1 MRILDCTLRDGGY
14 NNNWAF
20 TDFESQIY
28 FENISRL
35 PIDIVEIGYNEQK
48 GNKFYGQYYYCSSEF
63 TQKIKNNYDVDIA
76 LMINVKN
83 FEQSEIN
90 SFSVD
95 KSVSLYRLAVS
106 PDNLEQALNLAK
118 KIKQQNKEVA
128 LNIMYA
134 SQWKADDAFISK
146 ILNSSTFL
154 DIVYVVDSFG
164 SLFPK
169 DVIKIFS
176 SFKGRKFKLGFH
188 AHNNLELAFANT
200 ITAIDCGAEIVDS
213 TILGMGRGAGNLN
226 TELLLPYL
234 KKEVD
239 FNTLANITNLFSKI
253 KSKFPWGT
261 NLPYMIGGF
270 NDIPQSTVMDL
281 VTNHFYD
288 YKQIIDLLLN
298 NNQIS
303 NNYKELKIKSNE
315 KILIVGGGETIK
327 DYLDGIIRYIENNPK
342 TIIIFTSSKYL
353 NLFENIPNQIYLC
366 LTGIEIERYKKLAI
380 NNKVKFLIHSKK
392 IDYHLNDLELS
403 NTFYVEDSLFNN
415 RFIHSTLSLALNSF
429 DKLSDINKVMLIGFD
444 GYTDNFHHQNENKT
458 LFESLKKL
466 DKEAVF
472 LTPTR
477 YPDQKVESI
486 YKFI

>member
-48 GNKFYGQYYYCSSEF
+48 ANKFYGQYYYCTPEF

-134 SQWKADDAFISK
+134 SQWKADDAFINK
-146 ILNSSTFL
+146 ILNSSTFV
-154 DIVYVVDSFG
+154 DIVYIVDSFG

-176 SFKGRKFKLGFH
+176 SFKERKFKMGFH

-239 FNTLANITNLFSKI
+239 YNTLANITNLFSKI
-253 KSKFPWGT
+253 KLKFPWGT

-327 DYLDGIIRYIENNPK
+327 DYLEGIIRYIENNPK

-353 NLFENIPNQIYLC
+353 NLFENITNQIYLC

-403 NTFYVEDSLFNN
+403 YTFYVEDSLFNN

-429 DKLSDINKVMLIGFD
+429 DKLSNINKVMLIGFD